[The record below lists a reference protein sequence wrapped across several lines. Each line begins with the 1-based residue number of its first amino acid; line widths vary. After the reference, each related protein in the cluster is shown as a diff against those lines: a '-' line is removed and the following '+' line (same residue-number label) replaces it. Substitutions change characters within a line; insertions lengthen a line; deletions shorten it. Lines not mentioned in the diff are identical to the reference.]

1 MVYSLYKTTVRV
13 IWCRVRF
20 PTALYYKEEAND
32 YIIIYYYVVHQSTY
46 SIADIIV
53 SY

>member
-1 MVYSLYKTTVRV
+1 MVYWRGVGFDSLLLYK
-13 IWCRVRF
+13 IMG
-20 PTALYYKEEAND
+20 EEND
-32 YIIIYYYVVHQSTY
+32 YIIIIIYYYVVHQSTY